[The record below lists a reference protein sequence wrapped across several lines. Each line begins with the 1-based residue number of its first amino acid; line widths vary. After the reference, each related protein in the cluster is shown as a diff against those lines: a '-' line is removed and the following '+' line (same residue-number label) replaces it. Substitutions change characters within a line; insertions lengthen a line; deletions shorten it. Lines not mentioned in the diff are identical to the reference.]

1 MIRNTRYFPGESEK
15 GASPAG
21 YYDLAAAV
29 VHRAVRDMRGIDD
42 PSLHARFSITAT
54 VFLGSK
60 DAARWMDAVGI
71 DQADALVALNWE
83 NYAQALLRVRPKPG
97 RVSLRERA
105 NGPQRRVLERGIE
118 ALTEMQKCRDA
129 SLSSIHKDYRD
140 KME

>member
-29 VHRAVRDMRGIDD
+29 VHRAVKDMRGIDD

-60 DAARWMDAVGI
+60 NAARWMDAVGI
-71 DQADALVALNWE
+71 DQADALVALKWE
-83 NYAQALLRVRPKPG
+83 GYARTLLAVRPQPG
-97 RVSLRERA
+97 KVSQRERA

-118 ALTEMQKCRDA
+118 ALIESRKSGGQP
-129 SLSSIHKDYRD
+129 
-140 KME
+140 

>member
-29 VHRAVRDMRGIDD
+29 VHRAVRDMRGID
-42 PSLHARFSITAT
+42 
-54 VFLGSK
+54 
-60 DAARWMDAVGI
+60 
-71 DQADALVALNWE
+71 
-83 NYAQALLRVRPKPG
+83 AQALLNVLPKPG

-129 SLSSIHKDYRD
+129 SLSSIQKDYRD